1 MERLIECPGC
11 GSMISRKTRRCYM
24 CLRKVSQM
32 VSDTDDVREGEQAPD
47 SFLVLLAKV
56 VALSA
61 AVMGVT
67 AFVFIYCLAR

>member
-1 MERLIECPGC
+1 
-11 GSMISRKTRRCYM
+11 
-24 CLRKVSQM
+24 M